1 MEYTVYTEKN
11 NIRMFDTSSMNF
23 VDSFGFLLDN
33 FVSFPA
39 VVPRTPWPP
48 SSPVWVSSWRLMALC
63 RSEVMAGPLT
73 PIDFPQKKA
82 LFNQFIS
89 WGGVRLGGRLCW
101 FIMSK
106 GWPFSLRKWAT
117 RWRLSTNQLMLWE
130 VYPWYQY
137 DTIGNMKFLPE
148 LHKLWKDIIRIH
160 YIDLAI

>member
-33 FVSFPA
+33 FASFPA

-82 LFNQFIS
+82 LFNPLF
-89 WGGVRLGGRLCW
+89 LGGGT
-101 FIMSK
+101 F
-106 GWPFSLRKWAT
+106 GG
-117 RWRLSTNQLMLWE
+117 E
-130 VYPWYQY
+130 VVLVYNEQ
-137 DTIGNMKFLPE
+137 
-148 LHKLWKDIIRIH
+148 R
-160 YIDLAI
+160 LAIFPAQMSNKVAVEHQPVDALGSLSMIPI